1 MKGCY
6 SRFPDEV
13 HGTVRYRQPKANA
26 GRKKVQQAILSA
38 LFNLNQQNFT
48 LPNIATSSRGDCMV
62 QFEIGVADDTVFS
75 FLDRDDAKQLQVQI
89 RKQLFDYLDFFC
101 AVKYYLVSRKK
112 PTPLKFDYFM
122 FRFVF
127 TKKLMTLSLF
137 HERGPRRVSTEELIM
152 FLTERINMEMEGNR
166 LQMQGRAVV

>member
-1 MKGCY
+1 
-6 SRFPDEV
+6 
-13 HGTVRYRQPKANA
+13 
-26 GRKKVQQAILSA
+26 
-38 LFNLNQQNFT
+38 
-48 LPNIATSSRGDCMV
+48 MV

-75 FLDRDDAKQLQVQI
+75 FLDRDEVKQLQVQI
-89 RKQLFDYLDFFC
+89 RKRLFDCLDFFC

-112 PTPLKFDYFM
+112 PTTPLKFDYFM

-152 FLTERINMEMEGNR
+152 FLTERINMEMEDNR
-166 LQMQGRAVV
+166 LQKQGLAVV